1 MKDDQKQRE
10 GTCARE
16 TEIPE
21 RDERVL
27 EVASEILQKYRE
39 AFEELAK

>member
-10 GTCARE
+10 ETCALE
-16 TEIPE
+16 TEMTE
-21 RDERVL
+21 RDELVL